1 MANLTIESAKN
12 HHVFRGVLNAMITN
26 RFYSELEIEGNKE
39 EIEIEKLD
47 KAIWLAS
54 IIASSPNENDKY
66 LSSVF
71 GIALFLEKS
80 SKDYRKV
87 AYIIL
92 SRSGNLIASRFFK
105 ELINI
110 NSISGN
116 LFFNENF
123 GTLID
128 YELGSKLALNEIDSG
143 EGKIIGSDY
152 QKNLW
157 NVLTKKDDNIAIS
170 APTSAGKSFIIQNY
184 IRQIFIA
191 KEKFFIVYIVPTRAL
206 ISQVSEDFKRE
217 LNSDVSINTAFIEQE
232 NPEAKQFTDKELFIL
247 TPERTMKLMQ
257 YSYDNDFVPDLIFID
272 EVQNIEDEG
281 NRGFLFEYLIN
292 EIEANWTRSRKIIAG
307 PFLDKP
313 NVLLKLLFGEES
325 RNLKTMF
332 SPVFQLK
339 VTLKPTPDNDS
350 ILAKIFFQQE
360 LINEIELPVEFNYSK
375 EISKSKLKTTV
386 KVVLRFGRNSKN
398 IIYFPKTNY
407 VEQFSNYL
415 TDAINSENDNIDI
428 GDEIKELIELIKE
441 EIHPSYYLIDAL
453 KTKSAFHHGKLP
465 EIIRGELEYLF
476 SKGAL
481 NNIICT
487 STLMEGINLPAEKV
501 FIPYPKKDIYHL
513 SPFEFGNIV
522 GRAGRIRD
530 ALTGTIVC
538 LEKGDESWAEEYY
551 ENEPDKEIIP
561 AINKILH
568 YPIEQLIL
576 AINQPLDEINKDF
589 EFGVIFLKNKFLR
602 GDNLLIDYLKSK
614 GVDDFVINKIV
625 DSLANRLN
633 SISIP
638 KELLRLNPSID
649 PELQDKLFKRIKKEG
664 INEWVLHKNENF
676 NAKWTKEIINSKSHE
691 RTNFFGQL
699 RNILYKLDE
708 IFDFN
713 SEAYFKHQISRSL
726 PQMVFYA
733 VLWMEN
739 KSFNELI
746 TREIKFKADILK
758 TIDKENKVDVN
769 KTINEIIKVYSTV
782 VSYVLVKYTKLLA
795 DILESILTEEEL
807 EKHKLSISLP
817 TMLELGTYNSLV
829 LLLISKGMSRSIAI
843 KVYKLIPEE
852 EEETPVEWLSRQK
865 SLKINDIYNKY
876 LKRKGFLLN
885 EEDDK

>member
-12 HHVFRGVLNAMITN
+12 HNVFRGVLNAMITN
-26 RFYSELEIEGNKE
+26 RFYSELEIQGVEE
-39 EIEIEKLD
+39 EIKKRDLD

-54 IIASSPNENDKY
+54 IIASSQEEDDKY

-71 GIALFLEKS
+71 GIALFLEKTTTE
-80 SKDYRKV
+80 YRKA

-92 SRSGNLIASRFFK
+92 SRSGNLIASRFFN
-105 ELINI
+105 ELIKINVINGNI
-110 NSISGN
+110 
-116 LFFNENF
+116 LFNENF
-123 GTLID
+123 GTIID
-128 YELGSKLALNEIDSG
+128 YELGSKLALNEINSG
-143 EGKIIGSDY
+143 DGKIIGSDY
-152 QKNLW
+152 QKYLW
-157 NVLTKKDDNIAIS
+157 NILTKKDDNIAIS

-184 IRQIFIA
+184 IRDTFVK

-217 LNSDVSINTAFIEQE
+217 LKSDVSINTAFIEQE
-232 NPEAKQFTDKELFIL
+232 NPEVKQFTDKELFIL

-257 YSYDNDFVPDLIFID
+257 YSYDNDFIPDLIFID

-292 EIEANWTRSRKIIAG
+292 EIKSNWIKSRKIIAG

-313 NVLLKLLFGEES
+313 NVLLGLLFGEES

-339 VTLKPTPDNDS
+339 VSLKPNSNSENDS
-350 ILAKIFFQQE
+350 ISAKIFFQQK
-360 LINEIELPVEFNYSK
+360 LINEIKLPVEFNYSK
-375 EISKSKLKTTV
+375 EITKSKLKTTV

-415 TDAINSENDNIDI
+415 TEEINNSNDNIDI
-428 GDEIKELIELIKE
+428 DVEIKELIELIKE
-441 EIHPSYYLIDAL
+441 EIHPDYYLVDAL
-453 KTKSAFHHGKLP
+453 KTKTAFHHGKLP

-476 SKGAL
+476 AKGAL

-501 FIPYPKKDIYHL
+501 FIPYPKKDIHHL

-530 ALTGTIVC
+530 ALTGTVIC
-538 LEKGDESWAEEYY
+538 MEKNDESWAEDFY

-568 YPIEQLIL
+568 YPIDDLVN
-576 AINQPLDEINKDF
+576 AINQPLDKNNKDI

-602 GDNLLIDYLKSK
+602 GENLLVEYLTGKE
-614 GVDDFVINKIV
+614 VDEVIINTIV
-625 DSLANRLN
+625 DSLSYKLEG
-633 SISIP
+633 ISVP

-649 PELQDKLFKRIKKEG
+649 PELQDKLYKRIKKDG
-664 INEWVLHKNENF
+664 IDKWVLHKNENF
-676 NAKWTKEIINSKSHE
+676 NAKWKKEVINSKSHE
-691 RTNFFGQL
+691 DTNFFGQL
-699 RNILYKLDE
+699 GNILYKLDE

-713 SEAYFKHQISRSL
+713 AEAFFKHQISRSL

-758 TIDKENKVDVN
+758 TIDKKNKIDIN
-769 KTINEIIKVYSTV
+769 KTINEIIKVYSTI

-795 DILESILTEEEL
+795 DILKALLTEEEL

-852 EEETPVEWLSRQK
+852 EEETPIEWLSRQK
-865 SLKINDIYNKY
+865 KLRINEIYNKY
-876 LKRKGFLLN
+876 LIRKGFLLK
-885 EEDDK
+885 EDE

>member
-12 HHVFRGVLNAMITN
+12 HNVFRDVLNAMITN
-26 RFYSELEIEGNKE
+26 RFYSELEIEGIKE
-39 EIEIEKLD
+39 DIKKEKLD
-47 KAIWLAS
+47 EAIWLAS
-54 IIASSPNENDKY
+54 IIASSPEENDKY

-71 GIALFLEKS
+71 GIALFLEKT
-80 SKDYRKV
+80 SKEYRKA

-105 ELINI
+105 ELIKI
-110 NSISGN
+110 NAIYGS

-123 GTLID
+123 GTIID
-128 YELGSKLALNEIDSG
+128 YELGSKLALNEIESG
-143 EGKIIGSDY
+143 DGKIIGSDY
-152 QKNLW
+152 QKYLW

-184 IRQIFIA
+184 IRQTFIK

-217 LNSDVSINTAFIEQE
+217 LKSDVSINTAFIEQE
-232 NPEAKQFTDKELFIL
+232 NPETKQFTDKELFIL

-272 EVQNIEDEG
+272 EVQNIEDDG

-292 EIEANWTRSRKIIAG
+292 EIETNWVKSRKIIAG

-313 NVLLKLLFGEES
+313 NVLLGLLFGEES
-325 RNLKTMF
+325 KNLKTMF

-339 VTLKPTPDNDS
+339 VSLKPTPDNDL
-350 ILAKIFFQQE
+350 ILAKIFFQQK
-360 LINEIELPVEFNYSK
+360 LINEIKLPIEFNYSK

-415 TDAINSENDNIDI
+415 THEINASDVNIELD
-428 GDEIKELIELIKE
+428 DEIKELIELIKE
-441 EIHPSYYLIDAL
+441 EIHPDYYLVDAL
-453 KTKSAFHHGKLP
+453 KTKTAFHHGKLP

-501 FIPYPKKDIYHL
+501 FIPYPKKDRFDL

-530 ALTGTIVC
+530 ALTGTIIC
-538 LEKGDESWAEEYY
+538 MEKSDEYWAEEFYQ
-551 ENEPDKEIIP
+551 NEPDKEITP

-568 YPIEQLIL
+568 YPVDDLIH
-576 AINQPLDEINKDF
+576 AINQPLDEKNKDI

-602 GDNLLIDYLKSK
+602 GDNLLIEYLYSK
-614 GVDDFVINKIV
+614 GIDESLTHVIV
-625 DSLANRLN
+625 DSLSKRLN
-633 SISIP
+633 KISIP

-649 PELQDKLFKRIKKEG
+649 PELQDKLYKRIKKEG
-664 INEWVLHKNENF
+664 INKWVLHKNENF
-676 NAKWTKEIINSKSHE
+676 NAKWKKDVIKSKPHE
-691 RTNFFGQL
+691 NTNFFGQL
-699 RNILYKLDE
+699 GNILFKLDE

-713 SEAYFKHQISRSL
+713 AEAYFKHQISRTL

-746 TREIKFKADILK
+746 TKEINFKADILK
-758 TIDKENKVDVN
+758 TIDRESKVDVN
-769 KTINEIIKVYSTV
+769 KTINEIIKVYSTI

-795 DILESILTEEEL
+795 DILEAILTEEEL

-852 EEETPVEWLSRQK
+852 EEETPIEWLSKQNK
-865 SLKINDIYNKY
+865 LKINEIYNKY
-876 LKRKGFLLN
+876 LLRKGFLLK
-885 EEDDK
+885 EDKD